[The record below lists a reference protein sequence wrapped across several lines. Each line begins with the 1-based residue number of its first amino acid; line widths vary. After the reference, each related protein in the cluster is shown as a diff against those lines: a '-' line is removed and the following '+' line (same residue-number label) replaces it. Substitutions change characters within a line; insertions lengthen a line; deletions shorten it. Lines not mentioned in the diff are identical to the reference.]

1 MCLQLG
7 GFSSFIIQNFIMK
20 MLSEDEVRLQLGLL
34 RYLDIKVKK
43 IRTCKHFFNCS
54 LEAVKVENLLIC

>member
-1 MCLQLG
+1 
-7 GFSSFIIQNFIMK
+7 MK

-43 IRTCKHFFNCS
+43 NQNMQAF
-54 LEAVKVENLLIC
+54 L